1 MDERNFKFAQLQND
15 EKRLFV
21 ENIIDNI
28 FNEIESSNRTISVW
42 QAECLNEAI
51 NSLASSQY
59 TLTLTKTDM
68 YSFDPSVLANR
79 TKCDIE
85 VENKTVDELKKLFSV
100 SKGYPSRK

>member
-1 MDERNFKFAQLQND
+1 
-15 EKRLFV
+15 
-21 ENIIDNI
+21 
-28 FNEIESSNRTISVW
+28 
-42 QAECLNEAI
+42 
-51 NSLASSQY
+51 
-59 TLTLTKTDM
+59 M